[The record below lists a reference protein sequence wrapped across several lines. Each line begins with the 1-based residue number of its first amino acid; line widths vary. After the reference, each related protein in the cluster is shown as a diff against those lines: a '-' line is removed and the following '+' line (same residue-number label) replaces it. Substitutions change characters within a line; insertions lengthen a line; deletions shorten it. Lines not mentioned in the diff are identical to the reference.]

1 MTLRP
6 IAKRFMI
13 GVGIAA
19 TLVIVL
25 LQAFPEFSNP
35 FPEKVKEPQAT
46 EQGSATKVISTPT
59 DAVPG
64 GAPMQVNEAG
74 RSLIETLENK
84 NSLVIEVTIF
94 THMLGDYL
102 GIFLKACISPN
113 AP

>member
-6 IAKRFMI
+6 IARRFMI

-25 LQAFPEFSNP
+25 LQVFPEISNP
-35 FPEKVKEPQAT
+35 FPEKVKEPQTT

-64 GAPMQVNEAG
+64 GAPMQVNEAE
-74 RSLIETLENK
+74 RSLIETLFNQK
-84 NSLVIEVTIF
+84 VYTEVQMF
-94 THMLGDYL
+94 AHVLGNYL
-102 GIFLKACISPN
+102 SVLLRVCISPN